1 MFSEELIAYLTA
13 NLSPEADLLKQLSRE
28 THVRVL
34 KPKMLSGHYQG
45 RLLSMISHLAIGNQ
59 EGNTC
64 RILEIGT
71 YTGYSALCLA
81 EGLKAGG
88 LLYTIEINPEVI
100 EIARKYFA
108 LSVYKDQIISLSG
121 DAALLIPELKEEFDL
136 VFIDADKK
144 RNLIYYELA
153 LSKLKKGGIILVD
166 NVLWYGKVISDAHD
180 KKTLAIENLNEL
192 LTADDRVD
200 NIILPIRDGI
210 HLLRKR

>member
-45 RLLSMISHLAIGNQ
+45 RLLSMLSHLTAPSH
-59 EGNTC
+59 
-64 RILEIGT
+64 ILEIGT

-81 EGLKAGG
+81 EGMKTDGR
-88 LLYTIEINPEVI
+88 LYTIEINLEVI
-100 EIARKYFA
+100 EIARKYFN
-108 LSVYKDQIISLSG
+108 LSAFSKQIISLSG
-121 DAALLIPELKEEFDL
+121 DAALLIPSLQEVFDL

-153 LSKLKKGGIILVD
+153 LTKLKPGGIIIID
-166 NVLWYGKVISDAHD
+166 NVLWYGKVMSNAHD
-180 KKTLAIENLNEL
+180 KKTLAIENLNEV
-192 LTADDRVD
+192 LTADNRVE
-200 NIILPIRDGI
+200 NLILPVRDGM
-210 HLLRKR
+210 HLVRKL

>member
-1 MFSEELIAYLTA
+1 MFSEELITYLTA
-13 NLSPEADLLKQLSRE
+13 NLSPEAELLRQLSRE

-34 KPKMLSGHYQG
+34 KPIMLSGHYQG
-45 RLLSMISHLAIGNQ
+45 RLLSMISHLTIGNQ
-59 EGNTC
+59 QGRRC

-81 EGLKAGG
+81 EGLSSGG

-108 LSVYKDQIISLSG
+108 LSAYNQQIISLNG
-121 DAALLIPELKEEFDL
+121 DAALLIPGLEEEFDL

-144 RNLIYYELA
+144 RNLVYYELA
-153 LSKLKKGGIILVD
+153 LSKLKTGGIILID
-166 NVLWYGKVISDAHD
+166 NVLWHGKVMSDAHD
-180 KKTLAIENLNEL
+180 KKTLAIKDLNEL

-200 NIILPIRDGI
+200 NIILPVRDGM
-210 HLLRKR
+210 HLVRKR